1 MGEQMNKV
9 LAVGQYSQVDIDA
22 LAAEF
27 AAPPL
32 AELNLIADLPEAA
45 RAGITALAFKG
56 HHSLD
61 GAIMDLL
68 PGLKLI
74 ANFGVGYDAINVADA
89 SARGIT
95 VTNTPNVLNDDVAD
109 LAVALL
115 LMESRKL
122 TASEGWMRAGE
133 WPAGGAYPLAR
144 KMSGRKVGILGMG
157 RIGREIADRLA
168 AFKCEIHY
176 QSRSRK
182 DAPEGWTYHAD
193 PVELARAVDDL
204 VIAVVGGP
212 ETVGF
217 VSAAVIAALGDDG
230 IIVNIARGSVVDEAA
245 LLDALEN
252 GRLRGAGLDVFLN
265 EPDIDPRFLA
275 LPNVTILPHVGSA
288 TVETRAAMGDLQR
301 QNLRAHLAGAPLVT
315 PVN

>member
-1 MGEQMNKV
+1 MTNV
-9 LAVGQYSQVDIDA
+9 LAVGQYSDIDVKA
-22 LAAEF
+22 LADEF
-27 AAPPL
+27 GAVPL
-32 AELNLIADLPEAA
+32 ADLSQIAGLPEDGRAA
-45 RAGITALAFKG
+45 VTALAYKG
-56 HHSLD
+56 HHALD
-61 GAIMDLL
+61 GQVMDLL

-74 ANFGVGYDAINVADA
+74 ANFGVGYDAINVSDA
-89 SARGIT
+89 SARGIS

-115 LMESRKL
+115 VMESRKL
-122 TASEGWMRAGE
+122 TASENWMRAGN
-133 WPAGGAYPLAR
+133 WPAEGAYPLAR
-144 KMSGRKVGILGMG
+144 KMSGRKVGVLGMG

-182 DAPEGWTYHAD
+182 DAPADWTYHAD
-193 PVELARAVDDL
+193 PVELARSVDDL

-212 ETVGF
+212 DTVGF
-217 VSAAVIAALGDDG
+217 VSAEVIDALGADG
-230 IIVNIARGSVVDEAA
+230 IIVNIARGSVIDEAA

-265 EPDIDPRFLA
+265 EPDIDARFLSM
-275 LPNVTILPHVGSA
+275 PNVTILPHVGSA
-288 TVETRAAMGDLQR
+288 TAETRAAMGDLQR
-301 QNLRAHLAGAPLVT
+301 QNVRAHLAGRPLVT

>member
-1 MGEQMNKV
+1 MTNV
-9 LAVGQYSQVDIDA
+9 LAVGQYSETDTKA
-22 LAAEF
+22 LETELS
-27 AAPPL
+27 APPL
-32 AELNLIADLPEAA
+32 PALSDIAALSEAE
-45 RAGITALAFKG
+45 RKQVTALAYKG
-56 HHSLD
+56 HHPLD
-61 GAIMDLL
+61 GAVMDQL
-68 PGLKLI
+68 PSLKLI

-89 SARGIT
+89 SARGIK

-115 LMESRKL
+115 IMESRKL
-122 TASEGWMRAGE
+122 TASESWMRAGK

-144 KMSGRKVGILGMG
+144 KMSGRKVGVLGMG

-217 VSAAVIAALGDDG
+217 VSAEVIAALGPDG
-230 IIVNIARGSVVDEAA
+230 IIVNIARGSVIDEAA
-245 LLDALEN
+245 LLDALEQ

-265 EPDIDPRFLA
+265 EPEVDGRFMD
-275 LPNVTILPHVGSA
+275 LPNATILPHVGSA

-301 QNLRAHLAGAPLVT
+301 RNIRAFLDGQPVVT

>member
-1 MGEQMNKV
+1 MTKV
-9 LAVGQYSQVDIDA
+9 LAVGQYSDIDLKA
-22 LAAEF
+22 LNADF
-27 AAPPL
+27 GAPPL
-32 AELNLIADLPEAA
+32 EDLARIADLPESD
-45 RAGITALAFKG
+45 RAQVTALAYKG
-56 HHSLD
+56 HHALD
-61 GAIMDLL
+61 GAVMDLL

-74 ANFGVGYDAINVADA
+74 ANFGVGYDAINIADA

-115 LMESRKL
+115 VMEQRKL
-122 TASEGWMRAGE
+122 TASEQWMRDGR
-133 WPAGGAYPLAR
+133 WPTEGAYPLAR
-144 KMSGRKVGILGMG
+144 KMSGRKVGVLGMG

-182 DAPEGWTYHAD
+182 DAPDGWTYHAD
-193 PVELARAVDDL
+193 PVALAGAVDDL

-217 VSAAVIAALGDDG
+217 VSAEVIEALGPDG
-230 IIVNIARGSVVDEAA
+230 IIVNIARGTVIDEPA
-245 LLDALEN
+245 LLDALES

-275 LPNVTILPHVGSA
+275 LPNVTVLPHVGSA
-288 TVETRAAMGDLQR
+288 TAETRAAMGDLQR
-301 QNLRAHLAGAPLVT
+301 QNIHAHLQGQALVT

>member
-1 MGEQMNKV
+1 MTNV
-9 LAVGQYSQVDIDA
+9 LAVGQYSETDTKALETELSAPLLPALSDIAALSEAERKQV
-22 LAAEF
+22 
-27 AAPPL
+27 
-32 AELNLIADLPEAA
+32 
-45 RAGITALAFKG
+45 TALAYKG
-56 HHSLD
+56 HHPLD
-61 GAIMDLL
+61 GAVMDQL
-68 PGLKLI
+68 PSLKLI

-89 SARGIT
+89 SARGIK

-115 LMESRKL
+115 IMESRKL
-122 TASEGWMRAGE
+122 TASESWMRAGK

-144 KMSGRKVGILGMG
+144 KMSGRKVGVLGMG

-217 VSAAVIAALGDDG
+217 VSAEVIAALGPDG
-230 IIVNIARGSVVDEAA
+230 IIVNIARGSVIDEAA
-245 LLDALEN
+245 LLDALEQ

-265 EPDIDPRFLA
+265 EPEVDGRFMD
-275 LPNVTILPHVGSA
+275 LPNATILPHVGSA

-301 QNLRAHLAGAPLVT
+301 RNVLAFLGGQPLVT

>member
-1 MGEQMNKV
+1 MNKV
-9 LAVGQYSQVDIDA
+9 LAVGQYSDIDVAA
-22 LAAEF
+22 LTDEF
-27 AAPPL
+27 GARPL
-32 AELNLIADLPEAA
+32 DDLSQIADLSPAL
-45 RAGITALAFKG
+45 RAEVTAIAYKG
-56 HHSLD
+56 HHPLN
-61 GAIMDLL
+61 GAVMDLL

-74 ANFGVGYDAINVADA
+74 ANFGVGYDAINVTDA

-109 LAVALL
+109 LAVAMLI
-115 LMESRKL
+115 MEARKL
-122 TASEGWMRAGE
+122 TASENWMRDGK

-144 KMSGRKVGILGMG
+144 KMSGRKVGVLGMG

-182 DAPEGWTYHAD
+182 DAPSGWTYHAY

-212 ETVGF
+212 ETEGF
-217 VSAAVIAALGDDG
+217 VSAAVIDALGPDG

-245 LLDALEN
+245 MLDALEQ
-252 GRLRGAGLDVFLN
+252 GRLRGAALDVFRA
-265 EPDIDPRFLA
+265 EPNVDPRFLT
-275 LPNVTILPHVGSA
+275 LPNATILPHVGSA
-288 TVETRAAMGDLQR
+288 TVETRSAMGDLQR
-301 QNLRAHLAGAPLVT
+301 QNVRAHLAGQALVT

>member
-1 MGEQMNKV
+1 MNKV
-9 LAVGQYSQVDIDA
+9 LAVGQYSETDVDA
-22 LAAEF
+22 LSREF
-27 AAPPL
+27 DAAPMSEL
-32 AELNLIADLPEAA
+32 SRIAELTVAD
-45 RAGITALAFKG
+45 RAGVSALAYKG
-56 HHSLD
+56 HHPLD
-61 GAIMDLL
+61 GAVMDLL
-68 PGLKLI
+68 PDLKLI

-89 SARGIT
+89 SARGIK

-115 LMESRKL
+115 IMESRKL
-122 TASEGWMRAGE
+122 TASEAWMRDGK
-133 WPAGGAYPLAR
+133 WPVEGAYPLAR
-144 KMSGRKVGILGMG
+144 KMSGRKVGVLGMG

-182 DAPEGWTYHAD
+182 EAPEGWTYHSD

-212 ETVGF
+212 ETEGF
-217 VSAAVIAALGDDG
+217 VSAAVIDALGQDG
-230 IIVNIARGSVVDEAA
+230 IIVNIARGSVIDEAA
-245 LLDALEN
+245 MLDALEQ
-252 GRLRGAGLDVFLN
+252 GRLRGAGLDVFRN
-265 EPDIDPRFLA
+265 EPSVDARFMA
-275 LPNVTILPHVGSA
+275 LPNATILPHVGSA

-301 QNLRAHLAGAPLVT
+301 QNVRAHLAGQPLVT

>member
-1 MGEQMNKV
+1 MTNV
-9 LAVGQYSQVDIDA
+9 LAVGQYSETDTKALETELSAPLLPALSDIAALSEVERKQV
-22 LAAEF
+22 
-27 AAPPL
+27 
-32 AELNLIADLPEAA
+32 
-45 RAGITALAFKG
+45 TALAYKG
-56 HHSLD
+56 HHPLD
-61 GAIMDLL
+61 GAVMDQL
-68 PGLKLI
+68 PSLKLI

-89 SARGIT
+89 STRGIK

-115 LMESRKL
+115 IMESRKL
-122 TASEGWMRAGE
+122 TASESWMRAGK

-144 KMSGRKVGILGMG
+144 KMSGRKVGVLGMG

-217 VSAAVIAALGDDG
+217 VSAEVIAALGPDG
-230 IIVNIARGSVVDEAA
+230 IIVNIARGSVIDEEA
-245 LLDALEN
+245 LLDALEQ

-265 EPDIDPRFLA
+265 EPEVDGRFMD
-275 LPNVTILPHVGSA
+275 LPNATILPHVGSA

-301 QNLRAHLAGAPLVT
+301 RNVLAFLGGQPLVT

>member
-1 MGEQMNKV
+1 MTNV
-9 LAVGQYSQVDIDA
+9 LAVGQYSETDTKA
-22 LAAEF
+22 LE
-27 AAPPL
+27 
-32 AELNLIADLPEAA
+32 AELSAPLLPALSDIAALSEAE
-45 RAGITALAFKG
+45 RKQVTALAYKG
-56 HHSLD
+56 HHPLD
-61 GAIMDLL
+61 GAVMDQL
-68 PGLKLI
+68 PSLKLI

-89 SARGIT
+89 STRGIK

-115 LMESRKL
+115 IMESRKL
-122 TASEGWMRAGE
+122 TASESWMRAGK

-144 KMSGRKVGILGMG
+144 KMSGRKVGVLGMG

-217 VSAAVIAALGDDG
+217 VSAEVIAALGPDG
-230 IIVNIARGSVVDEAA
+230 IIVNIARGSVIDEAA
-245 LLDALEN
+245 LLDALEQ

-265 EPDIDPRFLA
+265 EPEVDGRFMD
-275 LPNVTILPHVGSA
+275 LPNATILPHVGSA

-301 QNLRAHLAGAPLVT
+301 RNVLAFLGGQPLVT

>member
-1 MGEQMNKV
+1 MTNV
-9 LAVGQYSQVDIDA
+9 LAVGQYSETDTKALETELSAPLLPALSDIAALSEVERKQV
-22 LAAEF
+22 
-27 AAPPL
+27 
-32 AELNLIADLPEAA
+32 
-45 RAGITALAFKG
+45 TALAYKG
-56 HHSLD
+56 HHPLD
-61 GAIMDLL
+61 GAVMDQL
-68 PGLKLI
+68 PSLKLI

-89 SARGIT
+89 SARGIK

-115 LMESRKL
+115 IMESRKL
-122 TASEGWMRAGE
+122 TASESWMRAGK

-144 KMSGRKVGILGMG
+144 KMSGRKVGVLGMG

-217 VSAAVIAALGDDG
+217 VSAEVIAALGPDG
-230 IIVNIARGSVVDEAA
+230 IIVNIARGSVIDEEA
-245 LLDALEN
+245 LLDALEQ

-265 EPDIDPRFLA
+265 EPEVDGRFMD
-275 LPNVTILPHVGSA
+275 LPNATILPHVGSA

-301 QNLRAHLAGAPLVT
+301 RNVLAFLGGQPLVT

>member
-1 MGEQMNKV
+1 MMNV
-9 LAVGQYSQVDIDA
+9 LAVGQYSEIDTKALEAELSAPLLPALTDIAALSEAERGQVAA
-22 LAAEF
+22 LAY
-27 AAPPL
+27 
-32 AELNLIADLPEAA
+32 
-45 RAGITALAFKG
+45 KG
-56 HHSLD
+56 HQPLD
-61 GAIMDLL
+61 GAVMDQL

-115 LMESRKL
+115 IMESRKL
-122 TASEGWMRAGE
+122 TASENWMRAGK

-144 KMSGRKVGILGMG
+144 KMSGRKVGVLGMG

-182 DAPEGWTYHAD
+182 DAPESWTYHAD

-217 VSAAVIAALGDDG
+217 VSAEVIAALGPDG
-230 IIVNIARGSVVDEAA
+230 IIVNIARGSVIDETA
-245 LLDALEN
+245 LLDALEQ
-252 GRLRGAGLDVFLN
+252 GRLRGACLDVFLN
-265 EPDIDPRFLA
+265 EPEVDARFMD
-275 LPNVTILPHVGSA
+275 LPNATILPHVGSA

-301 QNLRAHLAGAPLVT
+301 RNIRAFLDGQPVVT